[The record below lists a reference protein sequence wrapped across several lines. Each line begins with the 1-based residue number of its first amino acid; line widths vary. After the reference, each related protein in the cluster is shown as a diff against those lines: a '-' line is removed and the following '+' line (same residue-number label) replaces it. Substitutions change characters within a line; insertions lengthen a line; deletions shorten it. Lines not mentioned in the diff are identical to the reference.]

1 MRIGTLLLAAA
12 LAGCSGP
19 APKPGPAP
27 KAEDPKAAV
36 PKPAPIPA
44 PTPVPKPDPLPPPP
58 PAPDPTPKPAR
69 VEAKPVA
76 VDLSK
81 FKGPSEN
88 ADLFGFNDG
97 DGKLFFYTAG
107 TIELAAKVPADGEY
121 EVTVTA
127 SCDEAKGEKAKWT
140 LAVDGQVTG
149 GEQVCTTVDAKE
161 YRLKM
166 SLKAGERKLGLK
178 FLNDLFK
185 EGEYDLNFYVHGVVI
200 KPAR

>member
-1 MRIGTLLLAAA
+1 MRVGTILLATL

-19 APKPGPAP
+19 GSKPEPPAAPKASDPQAAAPKPAP
-27 KAEDPKAAV
+27 PPV
-36 PKPAPIPA
+36 PKPAP
-44 PTPVPKPDPLPPPP
+44 
-58 PAPDPTPKPAR
+58 

-76 VDLSK
+76 VDLTK

-88 ADLFGFNDG
+88 ADLFGYNDG

-107 TIELAAKVPADGEY
+107 TIELAAKVVADGDY

-140 LAVDGQVTG
+140 FAVDGRVAG
-149 GEQVCTTVDAKE
+149 GEQACTTADAKD
-161 YRLKM
+161 YKLKT
-166 SLKAGERKLGLK
+166 SLQAGERKIGIA

-185 EGEYDLNFYVHGVVI
+185 EGEYDLNFYVHAVVI
-200 KPAR
+200 KPVLTK